1 MAGVCEER
9 TDQLLSAHK
18 NQNSLR
24 IIEKTLI
31 VKDVM
36 TKWNKLKKTFP
47 VYVYFFSF
55 VRTQY
60 QLILFFIKV
69 AFLFCFCTAGFS
81 SINLLICRI

>member
-1 MAGVCEER
+1 MAGVREER
-9 TDQLLSAHK
+9 SDQLLSAHK

-55 VRTQY
+55 VRTQLSVNSLFY
-60 QLILFFIKV
+60 KSRIFILF
-69 AFLFCFCTAGFS
+69 LHS
-81 SINLLICRI
+81 

>member
-1 MAGVCEER
+1 MAGVREER
-9 TDQLLSAHK
+9 SDQLLSAHK

-55 VRTQY
+55 VRTQLSVNSLFY
-60 QLILFFIKV
+60 KSRIFILFLHSWF
-69 AFLFCFCTAGFS
+69 
-81 SINLLICRI
+81 

>member
-1 MAGVCEER
+1 MAGVREER

-36 TKWNKLKKTFP
+36 T
-47 VYVYFFSF
+47 
-55 VRTQY
+55 
-60 QLILFFIKV
+60 
-69 AFLFCFCTAGFS
+69 
-81 SINLLICRI
+81 